1 MGVVLLKESGA
12 KSRFEKEKKDVLA
25 LKCTNANGRKIVSLL
40 AYHQVYGCGGHYN
53 KINGSAP
60 FVWAFFALRTNSSRG
75 NNYDIL
81 LLTATGHKLMQASH
95 LVY

>member
-40 AYHQVYGCGGHYN
+40 AYHPPHPEGIRTKLTGQPHSFGHFLLSEQTAVEE
-53 KINGSAP
+53 IIMI
-60 FVWAFFALRTNSSRG
+60 FFS
-75 NNYDIL
+75 L
-81 LLTATGHKLMQASH
+81 LQLGIS
-95 LVY
+95 